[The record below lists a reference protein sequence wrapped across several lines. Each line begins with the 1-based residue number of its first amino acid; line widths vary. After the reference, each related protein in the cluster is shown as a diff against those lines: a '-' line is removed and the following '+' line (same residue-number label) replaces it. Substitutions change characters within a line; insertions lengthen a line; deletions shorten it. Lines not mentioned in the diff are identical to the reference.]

1 MHLLHNFFSWL
12 KLFPFGPLYI
22 KTFLAY
28 LPHILYFTPSYNSLV
43 LIVVLVYFS
52 VVSQTFQLRCISPRT
67 VLLLTHRT
75 LLFSKVDFTTVIF
88 LHNIFYIFAKFTYIY
103 CISLFLFHI
112 RFTFSVIFS
121 LFLLD

>member
-75 LLFSKVDFTTVIF
+75 LLFSKLTLPQLYSYTIF
-88 LHNIFYIFAKFTYIY
+88 
-103 CISLFLFHI
+103 
-112 RFTFSVIFS
+112 FTFLLSLHTSIVFLYFFSIFG
-121 LFLLD
+121 LHFRLYFLYSF